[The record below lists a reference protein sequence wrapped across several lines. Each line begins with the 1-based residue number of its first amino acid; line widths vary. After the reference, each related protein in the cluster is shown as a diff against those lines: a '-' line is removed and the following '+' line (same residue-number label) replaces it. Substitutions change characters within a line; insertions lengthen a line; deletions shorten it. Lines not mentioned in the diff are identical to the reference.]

1 MPVMDG
7 IEATK
12 RIRQFEKEYKST
24 LDETS
29 KASWQPAFIVALTGL
44 DSADVQD
51 AGYAAGIDTFLIKP
65 VKKTD
70 LKRVL
75 QWEKNE

>member
-7 IEATK
+7 IEATR
-12 RIRQFEKEYKST
+12 RIRQFEKEYKSK
-24 LDETS
+24 LDEKS
-29 KASWQPAFIVALTGL
+29 KASWQPAYIAALTGL

-65 VKKTD
+65 VKRPD

-75 QWEKNE
+75 Q